1 MKAEKRK
8 GKVGITEKKCGQCG
22 EWKPETDEYF
32 YKTKETGQFR
42 DECKVCTAPFQKY
55 RVEQKKRVKAT
66 NKKESPKLEKS
77 SKEIKKPVLLGKR
90 HTYKMSAETIEKIDI
105 ISNVSGLEKGEIITL
120 AVDCLIENN
129 KKYEMMVA
137 QYKKLIQKFR
147 D

>member
-1 MKAEKRK
+1 MKAERKK
-8 GKVGITEKKCGQCG
+8 GKGGIMEKKCSMCG

-32 YKTKETGQFR
+32 YKTKKTGQFR
-42 DECKVCTAPFQKY
+42 EECKVCTAPFQKY
-55 RVEQKKRVKAT
+55 RVESKKKVKAT
-66 NKKESPKLEKS
+66 DKKESPKLEKS
-77 SKEIKKPVLLGKR
+77 SEELKKTVVLSKR